1 MKLRALKG
9 FGSWSHETAKCPVLS
24 KLVFHLE
31 IIILSEVSQRRRNM
45 WRPLYVESKKKWCCC
60 LVTKSDS
67 LQGQAPL
74 SMGFPRQE
82 YWGCHFLLQGIFLT
96 QGSSPVSPALASR
109 FFTAVPAGKP
119 IYLCKILKH
128 YNIFI
133 RTVLHKY
140 CNVFV

>member
-9 FGSWSHETAKCPVLS
+9 FGSWSHKTSKCPILS

-31 IIILSEVSQRRRNM
+31 IIIPSEVSQRRRNM
-45 WRPLYVESKKKWCCC
+45 WHPLYVESKKKWCCC

-96 QGSSPVSPALASR
+96 QGSSPVSPALAGR

-119 IYLCKILKH
+119 IYLYKILKH